1 MNRLELFEKI
11 LFDEENELQDIKV
24 LLLYVLERLEKIEE
38 KLDK

>member
-11 LFDEENELQDIKV
+11 LFDEDNELQDIKV